1 MIRQYELVERVKSYE
16 PAADEALLNRAYV
29 YSMKAHGAQTRASGD
44 PYFAHPIEVAGIL
57 TELKLD
63 STSIATA
70 LLHDTVEDT
79 GATVEEIGSLFG
91 EETARLVDGVTKLGR
106 LELQSDQAR
115 QAENL
120 RKFLLALSE
129 DIRVLLVKLADR
141 LHNMRTLHHVPDEKK
156 RQRIAVETME
166 IYAPLAE
173 RIGLQAFRAEL
184 QDLAFKEL
192 NPDGFQTMETRLKA
206 LRDQAGGMVERVTES
221 LTATLRKE
229 RLRATVAGR
238 EKRPYSIWEK
248 MQRKKLAFEQLT
260 DIVGFRVVTDSE
272 EDCYRALGI
281 VHRNYPMVPGRF
293 KDYISTPKP
302 NGYRSLHTSVIG
314 PEQRRIEIQIRTR
327 DMHEEA
333 EYGVAAHWL
342 FKQAGDT
349 SATTGSS
356 AGCARCS
363 KSSTRPRGRRNLL
376 EHAKLEM
383 FQDEVFCFSPRGALI
398 SLPRGATPVDFAYA
412 VHTDVGDTTVGAKVN
427 GSMVPLWTRLEN
439 GDQVEILRSRVPQPQ
454 PAWERFVVTGKART
468 CIRRFTR
475 LKEREQFIALG
486 RAVAEKLCR
495 EAGADYSEALV
506 EGALSRLKQRSVGDL
521 LAALGRGDITSGEV
535 AGALFPARSLQGIAR
550 RALSVARGRRGTKA
564 GDSGIP
570 VRGLIPGMAVHL
582 AECCNPLPGERIVGI
597 VTTGKGVTIHT
608 IDCDTLES
616 FGDTPERWLDLSWEA
631 DAEEKGVHVGRLNL
645 VVANETGSLSKLTTA
660 IAKNN
665 GNISN
670 LKITNRSLDFFEML
684 VDVEVKDARH
694 LGNIMAALRAVTT
707 VSSVERDRA
716 RH

>member
-16 PAADEALLNRAYV
+16 PTADEALLNRAYV
-29 YSMKAHGAQTRASGD
+29 FSMKAHGAQTRASGD

-79 GATVEEIGSLFG
+79 VATIEQINTLFG
-91 EETARLVDGVTKLGR
+91 EETARLVDGVTKLSR
-106 LELQSDQAR
+106 LELQSDQAH

-141 LHNMRTLHHVPDEKK
+141 LHNMRTLYHVPDERK
-156 RQRIAVETME
+156 RHRIAKETME

-173 RIGLQAFRAEL
+173 RIGLQAFKAEL
-184 QDLAFKEL
+184 EDLAFKEL
-192 NPDGFQTMETRLKA
+192 NPDGFVSMEARLRA
-206 LRDQAGGMVERVTES
+206 LREQAGGMVERVTES
-221 LTATLRKE
+221 LTATLRKQ
-229 RLRATVAGR
+229 RLRAEVSGR
-238 EKRPYSIWEK
+238 EKRPYSIWQK

-260 DIVGFRVVTDSE
+260 DIVGFRVVTDAE

-281 VHRNYPMVPGRF
+281 VHRAYPMVPGRF

-302 NGYRSLHTSVIG
+302 NGYRSLHTTVIG

-333 EYGVAAHWL
+333 AYGVAAHWL
-342 FKQAGDT
+342 FKQSGDVRDSRQQRWLRPLLEILDKAAG
-349 SATTGSS
+349 
-356 AGCARCS
+356 
-363 KSSTRPRGRRNLL
+363 PEELL

-398 SLPRGATPVDFAYA
+398 TLPRGATPVDFAYA

-427 GSMVPLWTRLEN
+427 GRMVPLRTQLEN

-454 PAWERFVVTGKART
+454 PAWESFVVTGKARA

-475 LKEREQFIALG
+475 AKEREQFVTLG
-486 RAVAEKLCR
+486 RAVAEKLFR
-495 EAGADYSEALV
+495 EAGADYSEALL
-506 EGALSRLKQRSVGDL
+506 EGALAQLDQRSVSDL
-521 LAALGRGDITSGEV
+521 FAALGRGDLTSGEV
-535 AGALFPARSLQGIAR
+535 ADAVFPARRLQGIAR

-564 GDSGIP
+564 GDVGIP

-597 VTTGKGVTIHT
+597 VTTGKGATIHT

-616 FGDTPERWLDLSWEA
+616 FGDTPERWLDLAWEA

-660 IAKNN
+660 IATNK

-670 LKITNRSLDFFEML
+670 LKITSRSLDFFEMM
-684 VDVEVKDARH
+684 VDVEVKDVRH
-694 LGNIMAALRAVTT
+694 LGNIVAALRAVAP
-707 VSSVERDRA
+707 VSSVERERA

>member
-1 MIRQYELVERVKSYE
+1 VIRQYELVERVKSYE
-16 PAADEALLNRAYV
+16 PGADEALLNRAYV
-29 YSMKAHGAQTRASGD
+29 FSMKAHGAQTRASGD

-79 GATVEEIGSLFG
+79 VATIDEIGDLFG
-91 EETARLVDGVTKLGR
+91 EETARLVDGVTKLSR
-106 LELQSDQAR
+106 LELQSDQAL

-120 RKFLLALSE
+120 RKFLLAMSE

-141 LHNMRTLHHVPDEKK
+141 LHNMRTLRHIPDAAK
-156 RQRIAVETME
+156 RQRIARETME

-173 RIGLQAFRAEL
+173 RIGLQAFKAEL
-184 QDLAFKEL
+184 EDLSFAEL
-192 NPDGFQTMETRLKA
+192 NPDGYRSMEAQLDS
-206 LRDQAGGMVERVTES
+206 LRDQAGGIVERVTES
-221 LTATLRKE
+221 LTATLRSE
-229 RLRATVAGR
+229 RLRANVSGR
-238 EKRPYSIWEK
+238 EKKPYSIWQK
-248 MQRKKLAFEQLT
+248 MQRKKLAFEKLT
-260 DIVGFRVVTDSE
+260 DIVGFRVVTESE

-302 NGYRSLHTSVIG
+302 NGYRSLHTTVIG

-333 EYGVAAHWL
+333 AYGVAAHWL
-342 FKQAGDT
+342 FKQAGE
-349 SATTGSS
+349 
-356 AGCARCS
+356 ARGDRQQRWL
-363 KSSTRPRGRRNLL
+363 RPLLEILDKASGPEELL
-376 EHAKLEM
+376 EHTKLEM

-398 SLPRGATPVDFAYA
+398 TLPRGATPVDFAYA

-427 GSMVPLWTRLEN
+427 GRLVPLRTQLEN
-439 GDQVEILRSRVPQPQ
+439 GDQVEILRSSVPQPQ
-454 PAWERFVVTGKART
+454 PAWESFVVTGKARA

-475 LKEREQFIALG
+475 LKEREQFVALG
-486 RAVAEKLCR
+486 RAVAEKLFR
-495 EAGADYSEALV
+495 EAGEDYSEALL
-506 EGALSRLKQRSVGDL
+506 ESALARLKQRSVDDL
-521 LAALGRGDITSGEV
+521 LAALGRGDLTSGEV
-535 AGALFPARSLQGIAR
+535 DAALFPARRLQGIAR

-564 GDSGIP
+564 GDGGIP

-608 IDCDTLES
+608 IDCDTLEGFS
-616 FGDTPERWLDLSWEA
+616 DTPERWLDLSWEA

-645 VVANETGSLSKLTTA
+645 VVANETGSLSELTTA
-660 IAKNN
+660 IAKNK

-670 LKITNRSLDFFEML
+670 LKITSRSLDFFEML
-684 VDVEVKDARH
+684 VDVEVRDVRH
-694 LGNIMAALRAVTT
+694 LGNIVAALRAAQS
-707 VSSVERDRA
+707 VSSVERERT

>member
-16 PAADEALLNRAYV
+16 PAADAALLNRAYAF
-29 YSMKAHGAQTRASGD
+29 SMQAHGAQTRASGD
-44 PYFAHPIEVAGIL
+44 PFFTHPIEVAGIL
-57 TELKLD
+57 AELKLD

-79 GATVEEIGSLFG
+79 VATIEEIGELFG
-91 EETARLVDGVTKLGR
+91 EETQRLVDGVTKLSR
-106 LELQSDQAR
+106 LELQSDQAH

-120 RKFLLALSE
+120 RKFLLAMSE

-141 LHNMRTLHHVPDEKK
+141 LHNMRTLRHVPDVRK
-156 RQRIAVETME
+156 RHRIAKETME

-173 RIGLQAFRAEL
+173 RIGLQAFKAEL
-184 QDLAFKEL
+184 EDLAFAEL
-192 NPDGFQTMETRLKA
+192 NPDGFRSMEARLDS
-206 LRDQAGGMVERVTES
+206 LRDQAGDMVERVTES
-221 LTATLRKE
+221 LTATLRKR
-229 RLRATVAGR
+229 RLRASVAGR
-238 EKRPYSIWEK
+238 EKRPYSIWQK

-260 DIVGFRVVTDSE
+260 DIVGFRVVTESE

-281 VHRNYPMVPGRF
+281 VHRAYPMVPGRF

-302 NGYRSLHTSVIG
+302 NGYRSLHTAVIG

-342 FKQAGDT
+342 FKQGGDV
-349 SATTGSS
+349 
-356 AGCARCS
+356 RQQRWL
-363 KSSTRPRGRRNLL
+363 RPLLEILDKASGPEELL

-383 FQDEVFCFSPRGALI
+383 YQDEVFCFSPRGALI
-398 SLPRGATPVDFAYA
+398 TLPRGATPVDFAYA
-412 VHTDVGDTTVGAKVN
+412 VHTDVGDSTVGAKVN
-427 GSMVPLWTRLEN
+427 GRMVPLWTQLEN

-454 PAWERFVVTGKART
+454 PGWGSFVVTGKARAS
-468 CIRRFTR
+468 IRRFTR
-475 LKEREQFIALG
+475 LKEREQFVALG
-486 RAVAEKLCR
+486 RAVAEKLFR
-495 EAGADYSEALV
+495 EAGADYSETLLESALQ
-506 EGALSRLKQRSVGDL
+506 RLRQRSVSDL
-521 LAALGRGDITSGEV
+521 LAALGRGDLTGGEV
-535 AGALFPARSLQGIAR
+535 ADTLFPARRLQGIAR
-550 RALSVARGRRGTKA
+550 RALSVARGRRGAKA
-564 GDSGIP
+564 GDASIP

-608 IDCDTLES
+608 IDCDALES
-616 FGDTPERWLDLSWEA
+616 FGDTPERWLDLAWEA
-631 DAEEKGVHVGRLNL
+631 DAEEKGVHVGRLTL
-645 VVANETGSLSKLTTA
+645 VVVNETGSLGKLTTA
-660 IAKNN
+660 IARNK

-684 VDVEVKDARH
+684 IDVEVKDVRH
-694 LGNIMAALRAVTT
+694 LGNIVAALRALTS
-707 VSSVERDRA
+707 VSSVERERV